1 MGDATI
7 LCWRSLHISPR
18 LDAELT
24 KPPYIYRAKLINV
37 VDGDTVDLA
46 VDVGFRVSITDRFR
60 LLGINAPEMHGTS
73 SPAGKEAKAALASML
88 AGVETLTIKT
98 HKGQD
103 KYGRWLAD
111 IYVNTDGGE
120 LLVNKIMVVEGHAVE
135 YFGGAR

>member
-1 MGDATI
+1 M
-7 LCWRSLHISPR
+7 
-18 LDAELT
+18 T

-103 KYGRWLAD
+103 KYGRWLVEISTGD
-111 IYVNTDGGE
+111 ESQTVNDR
-120 LLVNKIMVVEGHAVE
+120 MVREKFAVP
-135 YFGGAR
+135 YMV